1 LRGQS
6 LEGRN
11 SSIFAVLRMTMSPFF
26 PSGSLRGPGGSAQ
39 HQGDASAADGE
50 GETRCY
56 RCLSERQKNVIVP
69 GE

>member
-1 LRGQS
+1 
-6 LEGRN
+6 
-11 SSIFAVLRMTMSPFF
+11 MTMSPFF

-56 RCLSERQKNVIVP
+56 RCLSERQKNVMVP